1 MTDFGKAIPLYLETN
16 RWDETTLRFVESRL
30 GETPCY
36 ATRRFEEVI
45 FPEGAARKLLAAKY
59 P

>member
-1 MTDFGKAIPLYLETN
+1 MTDFGKPIPFYLATN

-36 ATRRFEEVI
+36 ATRRFEELI
-45 FPEGAARKLLAAKY
+45 FQESAAGKLLAAKY